1 MTEIIVFASLADVKS
16 VFVFTV
22 VISGEFFDISVLSVE
37 KFVEPCTKLEIK
49 LNKSKI
55 TVSFKL

>member
-37 KFVEPCTKLEIK
+37 KFVESCTKLEIK
-49 LNKSKI
+49 PNKSKI